1 MYNGVMSAFSIKI
14 IALLTMVLDH
24 MGIFLFPNVFWLR
37 SIGRLS
43 FPLFAW
49 LISNGAKHTK
59 NFNAYMR
66 RLFIFG
72 LVSQIPFLLA
82 NRTVQPDFS
91 DLNIMFTLLTGLLAI
106 KVWISALGKS
116 KKYFLIFLLVAV
128 SHITK
133 MDYGPAGVLSILFFY
148 IFSESSWKM
157 LLSQV
162 VAFTL
167 VFPLQVSLRVGQI
180 NFFNLFQSLA
190 LFSLIFIGQYNFKP
204 GPRVKYLFYIFYP
217 VHFIVFYVLRMLY

>member
-1 MYNGVMSAFSIKI
+1 MSAFSIKI

-24 MGIFLFPNVFWLR
+24 TGIFLFPNVFWLR

-106 KVWISALGKS
+106 KVWISAMGKA
-116 KKYFLIFLLVAV
+116 KKYFFIFLLVAV

-148 IFSESSWKM
+148 LFSESSWKM
-157 LLSQV
+157 LLSQT

-167 VFPLQVSLRVGQI
+167 VFPLQVSLREGQI

-204 GPRVKYLFYIFYP
+204 GPKVKYLFYIFYP
-217 VHFIVFYVLRMLY
+217 AHFIVFYVLRMLY